1 MALDPKASL
10 AATVPTVER
19 THIASGAPWE
29 AVIGYS
35 RLVKV
40 GRQVFV
46 TGTSPLLPD
55 GSLDGWS
62 EGVGDPYKQALRCL
76 RNIEA
81 ALAEVG
87 GTLDDVV
94 RTRMYLTD
102 LRGHWEEVGRAH
114 RELLGRI
121 RPATNM
127 VEVSRLLDDRVLVLI
142 EADAVIGA
150 GTASVI
156 SERLRISEPS
166 TTATASIAELF
177 KSAGLPSPEDEQ
189 ALRLL
194 AAYRGEQIVG
204 CVGYE
209 RHGSTALMLSL
220 VVVERAQGGG
230 VGHVLVQSLLGR
242 LKSDGVREVY
252 LLAPTS
258 ARFFTLLG
266 FETVTHADVATE
278 VRGLASFAD
287 NADDAACMRVSF

>member
-1 MALDPKASL
+1 M
-10 AATVPTVER
+10 
-19 THIASGAPWE
+19 
-29 AVIGYS
+29 IGYS

-46 TGTSPLLPD
+46 TGTSALLPD

-62 EGVGDPYKQALRCL
+62 DGKGDPYKQALRCL

-94 RTRMYLTD
+94 RTRIYLTD
-102 LRGHWEEVGRAH
+102 LRGNWEQVGRAH
-114 RELLGRI
+114 RELLGHI
-121 RPATNM
+121 RPATNI
-127 VEVSRLLDDRVLVLI
+127 VEVTRMLDDRTLVLI

-150 GTASVI
+150 GTASMI
-156 SERLRISEPS
+156 SERLRISEPPA
-166 TTATASIAELF
+166 TATQSIAELF
-177 KSAGLPSPEDEQ
+177 KSVGLPSPEEEH

-209 RHGSTALMLSL
+209 RHGDAALMLSL

-266 FETVTHADVATE
+266 FETVTRDEVAPDVS
-278 VRGLASFAD
+278 GLASFAD
-287 NADDAACMRVSF
+287 NADEATCMRVMF

>member
-1 MALDPKASL
+1 MC
-10 AATVPTVER
+10 AAYSTDVER

-29 AVIGYS
+29 SVIGYS

-46 TGTSPLLPD
+46 TGTSALLPD
-55 GSLDGWS
+55 GSIDG
-62 EGVGDPYKQALRCL
+62 VDNPYQQALRCL

-94 RTRMYLTD
+94 RTRMFLTD

-114 RELLGRI
+114 RELLGHI
-121 RPATNM
+121 RPATNI
-127 VEVSRLLDDRVLVLI
+127 VEVSRMLDDRTLVLI

-150 GTASVI
+150 GTASLV
-156 SERLRISEPS
+156 SERLRISEPPTS
-166 TTATASIAELF
+166 ATPAIAELF
-177 KSAGLPSPEDEQ
+177 TTAGLPSPADEVG
-189 ALRLL
+189 LRLL

-209 RHGSTALMLSL
+209 RHGDAALMLSL

-242 LKSDGVREVY
+242 LKSDAVREVY

-258 ARFFTLLG
+258 SRFFTLLG
-266 FETVTHADVATE
+266 FETIAHTDVAAG
-278 VRGLASFAD
+278 VRGLASFAEY
-287 NADDAACMRVSF
+287 ADEAACMRVVF

>member
-1 MALDPKASL
+1 M
-10 AATVPTVER
+10 ER

-29 AVIGYS
+29 TVIGYS

-46 TGTSPLLPD
+46 TGTSALLPD
-55 GSLDGWS
+55 GTLDGWS
-62 EGVGDPYKQALRCL
+62 DGVGDPYKQAVRCL

-94 RTRMYLTD
+94 RTRMFLTD

-114 RELLGRI
+114 RELLGHV
-121 RPATNM
+121 RPATNI
-127 VEVSRLLDDRVLVLI
+127 VEVGRMLDDRTLVLI
-142 EADAVIGA
+142 EADALIGA

-156 SERLRISEPS
+156 SERLRISEPPVS
-166 TTATASIAELF
+166 ATASIAELF
-177 KSAGLPSPEDEQ
+177 KSAGLPSPADER

-209 RHGSTALMLSL
+209 RHGSAALMLSL

-266 FETVTHADVATE
+266 FETVSHVDVAPE
-278 VRGLASFAD
+278 VRALTTFAE
-287 NADDAACMRVSF
+287 NADDAACMRVTF